1 MIALQTLE
9 PIVSLQE
16 VPGEISLIFQITG
29 CPHQCPG
36 CHSVELWKNTGN
48 MLSELYFK
56 KELSKYKGLITC
68 VCFFGGEWAP
78 VTLISLLE
86 KSQAAGYKTCLYSGA
101 VKISAELCSHL
112 NYLKIGPWIEAQ
124 GGLNNKNT
132 NQVFYDLD
140 KKITLNHLFQ
150 SA

>member
-1 MIALQTLE
+1 MITLQTLG
-9 PIVSLQE
+9 PIISLQE
-16 VPGEISLIFQITG
+16 VPGEISLVFQITG

-36 CHSVELWKNTGN
+36 CHSSELWKHAGVK
-48 MLSELYFK
+48 LSELSLEEEF
-56 KELSKYKGLITC
+56 SKYKDLITC

-78 VTLISLLE
+78 KTLVSLLK
-86 KSQAAGYKTCLYSGA
+86 KSQAAGYKTCLYTGA
-101 VKISAELCSHL
+101 QEISQNLYSHL